1 MIKGIY
7 QTAQCMR
14 LMMKDI
20 EVVANNLANTNS
32 TGYKRELPFAEIL
45 SRTGNSNIKQLTDF
59 SEGVA
64 VKTENPFDLM
74 ISGQGFFVLQ
84 TENGTGLTRDGKFT
98 LTNDGYLVNEKGS
111 KVLGQRGPINLSEL
125 LFDQSKTVKI
135 NTDGEIKIGDKLV
148 DKLLVAKMGNQE
160 NIVRAQDQ
168 QFSPVN
174 DEYELADE
182 KNFSIAQGYIEES
195 NVNPIEEMQAMIEI
209 NRDFET
215 SQKMIIAFDNYLGKV
230 NESGKV

>member
-7 QTAQCMR
+7 QTAQNMR

-32 TGYKRELPFAEIL
+32 TGYKRELPFSAFL
-45 SRTGNSNIKQLTDF
+45 SQTGDANLKQLTDF
-59 SEGVA
+59 SEGTA

-74 ISGQGFFVLQ
+74 ISGQGLFVLQ

-98 LTNDGYLVNEKGS
+98 LTDDGYLVNEKGS
-111 KVLGQRGPINLSEL
+111 KVLGEKGPINLSEL

-135 NTDGEIKIGDKLV
+135 NTDGEIRIGDKLV
-148 DKLLVAKMGNQE
+148 DKLQIAKMGNQE
-160 NIVRAQDQ
+160 SIVRTQNQ
-168 QFSPVN
+168 EFSPVN

-195 NVNPIEEMQAMIEI
+195 NVNPIDEMQAMIEI
-209 NRDFET
+209 NRNFET